1 MNQEIEQQE
10 STHDTILNNKQ
21 YSPFIEKFKLFS
33 FEENGSSTKDNG
45 RLQDSHSLSRS
56 FSPKKKLVH
65 HFDEISSSLS
75 LSSKNS
81 NRKSNEKTGSNV
93 QTKIKAFK
101 RTCSVSPV
109 SYNQNSRVVTNS
121 RVSQHI
127 LSSTACMNVLFII
140 RPPYA
145 NTLVKVPSTSIN
157 DDSNHDFVETK
168 YSNDNKND
176 PTKMCTNISIYPPIN
191 SNVAKVVR

>member
-10 STHDTILNNKQ
+10 STHENILNNKQ
-21 YSPFIEKFKLFS
+21 YSLFIEKYKLFF

-45 RLQDSHSLSRS
+45 RLQDNHSLSRS

-81 NRKSNEKTGSNV
+81 NRKSNEKTGSNI

-109 SYNQNSRVVTNS
+109 SYN
-121 RVSQHI
+121 
-127 LSSTACMNVLFII
+127 
-140 RPPYA
+140 
-145 NTLVKVPSTSIN
+145 
-157 DDSNHDFVETK
+157 
-168 YSNDNKND
+168 
-176 PTKMCTNISIYPPIN
+176 
-191 SNVAKVVR
+191 